1 MCYTDDARP
10 PLPPIGGAA
19 AEQGDLELTAAGGN
33 RLMAYFARAAE
44 PTGAGMVIL
53 PDVRGLHN
61 FYRELAQRF
70 AEAGISAVAID
81 YFGRTA
87 TDGVRDESFEWRP
100 HVEQTTPEGVA
111 ADVRAAVELL
121 RSGQVGD
128 VEAVFTVGFCFG
140 GAQSWRQSAAGHGLA
155 GCIGFY
161 GVPARVRDVIPRM
174 EAPLLLLIAGAD
186 FTPQEEFQTFDGE
199 LTEAGVPHR
208 MAVYEGA
215 PHSYFDRTFAEHR
228 EACEDSWRQILAFV
242 KEGGAPGSTRPAGGS
257 D

>member
-19 AEQGDLELTAAGGN
+19 AEQGDLELAAADGN

-53 PDVRGLHN
+53 PDVRGLHS

-140 GAQSWRQSAAGHGLA
+140 GAQAWRQAAAGPGLA
-155 GCIGFY
+155 GCLGLLARPRR
-161 GVPARVRDVIPRM
+161 GPPAAPR
-174 EAPLLLLIAGAD
+174 
-186 FTPQEEFQTFDGE
+186 
-199 LTEAGVPHR
+199 
-208 MAVYEGA
+208 
-215 PHSYFDRTFAEHR
+215 
-228 EACEDSWRQILAFV
+228 
-242 KEGGAPGSTRPAGGS
+242 STG
-257 D
+257 